1 MPDCTHQC
9 HKTPRHMSESKA
21 MSMLR
26 AKNEICWMSKIITN
40 CQDCGADI
48 SHARVVLV
56 KTVKEY
62 LAE

>member
-1 MPDCTHQC
+1 
-9 HKTPRHMSESKA
+9 MSEQKA

-26 AKNEICWMSKIITN
+26 AKNDICWMSKIITH

-62 LAE
+62 LDE